1 MLILSSSGTI
11 STQDLAPAGNSP
23 TPLSFVQLPAAQLA
37 VPEGA
42 FIPLPPDTT
51 HVGISVS
58 GTGTGLLNVNGTED
72 GINWQ
77 VLGGYPVIDE
87 ITGIESENIPS
98 GQDGLYVVNVVGLMG
113 LRVDAPNAVTGSYTV
128 SMNASNSMV
137 GPRGPINPLSTGAQR
152 ASLAASSS
160 DQVASA
166 QSGQLVRVTVLTS
179 GSAATSIYDNASA
192 GSGTLLGVIPASPTV
207 GAVYTFQTE
216 VVNGITVKG
225 AANTS
230 GLLVVFD

>member
-1 MLILSSSGTI
+1 MLLLSSTGAIT
-11 STQDLAPAGNSP
+11 TQDLAPTGNSP
-23 TPLSFVQLPAAQLA
+23 TPGSFVQLPPAQLA
-37 VPEGA
+37 VPEGT
-42 FIPLPPDTT
+42 FVPLPPDTT

-72 GINWQ
+72 GVSWQ
-77 VLGGYPVIDE
+77 VLGDYPVIDE
-87 ITGIESENIPS
+87 LTGIESENIPS
-98 GQDGLYVVNVVGLMG
+98 GQDGLYVVNVVGLQG
-113 LRVDAPNAVTGSYTV
+113 LRVDAPNAVTGSYSV
-128 SMNASNSMV
+128 SMNASKSIIA
-137 GPRGPINPLSTGAQR
+137 PRGPINPTSTGAQR
-152 ASLAASSS
+152 ISLAALSS

-166 QSGQLVRVTVLTS
+166 QPGQLVRVTVLTS
-179 GSAATSIYDNASA
+179 GSAATSIYDNSA
-192 GSGTLLGVIPASPTV
+192 QGSGVLLGVIPANPTV